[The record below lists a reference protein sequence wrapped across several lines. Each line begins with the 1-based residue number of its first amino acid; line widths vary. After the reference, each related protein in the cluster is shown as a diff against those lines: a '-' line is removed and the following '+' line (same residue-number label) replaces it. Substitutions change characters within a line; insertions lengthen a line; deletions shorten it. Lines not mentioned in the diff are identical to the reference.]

1 MFKILVRIINYI
13 FLILLA
19 LCLYFLVVDPNF
31 IANILDEFSMLLST
45 NNLVKFVSQIVIII
59 YFVFIIFSLL
69 ENLFKKPKK
78 IKVSSENGEIE
89 VTLKTIEEISKNFLE
104 SKDIVNVAKV
114 SVKYTHKG
122 PIINANIEN
131 FKTDEMNTKLANI
144 AIELTKYIKNM
155 LGVTVKKVNLN
166 INKINTSQVI
176 EENIETEKVEEIND
190 DVVEID

>member
-1 MFKILVRIINYI
+1 MFKIIVRIINYI

-19 LCLYFLVVDPNF
+19 LCLYCLIVDPNF

-144 AIELTKYIKNM
+144 ATELTKYIKNM

>member
-1 MFKILVRIINYI
+1 MFKIIVRIINYI

-19 LCLYFLVVDPNF
+19 LCLYFLIVDPNF
-31 IANILDEFSMLLST
+31 IVNILDEFSMLLST

-78 IKVSSENGEIE
+78 IRVSSENGEIE

-144 AIELTKYIKNM
+144 ATELTKYIKNM

>member
-19 LCLYFLVVDPNF
+19 LCLYCLIVDPNF

-144 AIELTKYIKNM
+144 ATELTKYIKNM

>member
-19 LCLYFLVVDPNF
+19 LCLYCLIVDSNF

-144 AIELTKYIKNM
+144 ATELTKYIKNM

>member
-1 MFKILVRIINYI
+1 
-13 FLILLA
+13 
-19 LCLYFLVVDPNF
+19 
-31 IANILDEFSMLLST
+31 MLLST

-78 IKVSSENGEIE
+78 IRVSSENGEIE

-144 AIELTKYIKNM
+144 ATELTKYIKNM